1 MSIAQ
6 RAMAAAEQQNPSLR
20 NRIVTDED
28 VDRALAFLRDSAI
41 QIGAARED
49 MMNAASFV
57 KHVEAL
63 LYLGSEE
70 KTIDAKKAD
79 VKTQDRWLEASATE
93 AKAAGEFEKLK
104 ALREAASA
112 KIEAWRSEQA
122 TLRGMRV

>member
-1 MSIAQ
+1 MSIAS
-6 RAMAAAEQQNPSLR
+6 RAMEAGGGPPLR
-20 NRIVTDED
+20 PRIVTDED

-49 MMNAASFV
+49 MSNAKSFV
-57 KHVEAL
+57 QHVEAL

-70 KTIDAKKAD
+70 KTVDAKKAD
-79 VKTQDRWLEASATE
+79 VKTREKWLEASAAE

-122 TLRGMRV
+122 TLRGMRI